1 MVDTIDHPLR
11 EAVQR
16 RRTLT
21 FLLIYLALQVRWQ
34 SVFDFIGSVME
45 GIGKL
50 LIGCVAVVGVAAIL
64 VGIAALFLV

>member
-21 FLLIYLALQVRWQ
+21 FVASLPWDEQRAR
-34 SVFDFIGSVME
+34 VFD
-45 GIGKL
+45 
-50 LIGCVAVVGVAAIL
+50 
-64 VGIAALFLV
+64 